1 MALSLHESFD
11 RCCRLCAEEQEVTIM
26 IFSAEA
32 EAMLLQN
39 KLNKY
44 LLIEIVCEFIDT
56 ARKAQEVL
64 LNQSIILDQFTPQKC
79 VVLSKTDIKPE
90 PADSDDENLV
100 TEMEISV
107 DPMMV
112 LQNSDSMQ
120 SPNIE
125 DNNEQVE
132 DITHLHSVDGENV
145 TIKLIKR
152 GDAPADKSE
161 ESKGKGKPFPCI
173 TCKRSFF
180 TELALK
186 NHSWIHF
193 NEDRVNKM
201 FKCGTC
207 AESFDYKCDLILHLK
222 KHKTNGLCTL
232 CGRCN
237 ERPYNCH
244 LCKKSFKRNQDLK
257 FHINQHTGDKPY
269 QCPFCDKSFAS
280 SGNCYSHRSRMHPG
294 RRVDGKIRRRIP
306 VSTGALQTRPVSNNL
321 ILNPRPIAP
330 KPSPATTPRVQQ
342 LTSSHDG
349 YLTFLTCLY
358 DLFKLLHLQVLTTMS
373 TNELSNHRRMA
384 RQNGIVQP
392 LLTDLYQITMAY
404 AYWKSDK
411 VNDVAV
417 FDLFFRTNPFQ
428 GEFTIFAGLEECLK
442 FLENFHYS
450 DSDIEYLIQ
459 TLPDNIE
466 PDFFAYLR
474 ELTCKDITLS
484 AIEEGSVVFP
494 RVPLLRVEGPL
505 IIAQLL
511 ETTLLT
517 LVNFASLMATN
528 AARYRMVA
536 GKNVSL
542 LEFGLRRAQGPDG
555 GFDGTSNVLAGKM
568 FNIPV
573 RGTHAHSF
581 VTSFSTLAD
590 LSSVV
595 LRHAETQKQCNLLE
609 LATEWR
615 KRVSAIM
622 DVSTEEASDGELA
635 ALISYALAFPSGF
648 LALVDTYDVKRSG
661 LLNFCAVALALHD
674 CGYRAIGIRIDSGDL
689 AYLSVLSRDT
699 FAKVADT
706 LKLPWFRKLTIVASN
721 DINEETILSLNEQGH
736 KIDCFGIG
744 THLVTCQRQPA
755 LGCVYKL
762 VEINGQPR
770 IKLSQDVGKVTIPG
784 HKEAYRLFGADGHA
798 LIDLLQRSLEPPPKV
813 GQKVL
818 CRHPFQESK
827 RAYVIPSKVEH
838 LYKVCWKDGRICT
851 LPKPLSEVRERVQSS
866 LKTLRQ
872 DIKRNLNPTPYKVA
886 VSDDLYIFIH
896 DLWLQ
901 NAPIGELS

>member
-1 MALSLHESFD
+1 MS
-11 RCCRLCAEEQEVTIM
+11 
-26 IFSAEA
+26 
-32 EAMLLQN
+32 
-39 KLNKY
+39 
-44 LLIEIVCEFIDT
+44 
-56 ARKAQEVL
+56 
-64 LNQSIILDQFTPQKC
+64 
-79 VVLSKTDIKPE
+79 
-90 PADSDDENLV
+90 
-100 TEMEISV
+100 SV
-107 DPMMV
+107 
-112 LQNSDSMQ
+112 
-120 SPNIE
+120 
-125 DNNEQVE
+125 
-132 DITHLHSVDGENV
+132 
-145 TIKLIKR
+145 
-152 GDAPADKSE
+152 
-161 ESKGKGKPFPCI
+161 
-173 TCKRSFF
+173 
-180 TELALK
+180 ELA
-186 NHSWIHF
+186 
-193 NEDRVNKM
+193 
-201 FKCGTC
+201 
-207 AESFDYKCDLILHLK
+207 
-222 KHKTNGLCTL
+222 
-232 CGRCN
+232 
-237 ERPYNCH
+237 
-244 LCKKSFKRNQDLK
+244 
-257 FHINQHTGDKPY
+257 
-269 QCPFCDKSFAS
+269 
-280 SGNCYSHRSRMHPG
+280 
-294 RRVDGKIRRRIP
+294 
-306 VSTGALQTRPVSNNL
+306 NN
-321 ILNPRPIAP
+321 
-330 KPSPATTPRVQQ
+330 
-342 LTSSHDG
+342 
-349 YLTFLTCLY
+349 
-358 DLFKLLHLQVLTTMS
+358 
-373 TNELSNHRRMA
+373 RRMA

-411 VNDVAV
+411 INDVAV
-417 FDLFFRTNPFQ
+417 FDLFFRNNPFQ

-442 FLENFHYS
+442 FMENFHYS
-450 DSDIEYLIQ
+450 DSDIEYLMA
-459 TLPDNIE
+459 TLPENIE
-466 PDFFAYLR
+466 PEFYAYLR
-474 ELTCKDITLS
+474 DLTCKDIKLS

-555 GFDGTSNVLAGKM
+555 GLSASKYAYIGGFDGTSNVLAGKM

-573 RGTHAHSF
+573 KGTHAHSF
-581 VTSFSTLAD
+581 VTSFSTLSD
-590 LSSVV
+590 VSSVV
-595 LRHAETQKQCNLLE
+595 LRHADTDKQCNLLD

-615 KRVSAIM
+615 KRVSPIM

-661 LLNFCAVALALHD
+661 LLNFCAVALALND
-674 CGYRAIGIRIDSGDL
+674 CGYRAVGIRIDSGDL
-689 AYLSVLSRDT
+689 AYLSVLARDT
-699 FAKVADT
+699 FAKVGEA
-706 LKLPWFRKLTIVASN
+706 LKLPWFSTLTIVASN
-721 DINEETILSLNEQGH
+721 DINEDTILSLNEQGH

-798 LIDLLQRSLEPPPKV
+798 LIDLLQRSSEPPPAV

-838 LYKVCWKDGRICT
+838 LYKVCWKDGRICYP
-851 LPKPLSEVRERVQSS
+851 PKPLSEVRQRVQSS
-866 LKTLRQ
+866 LRTLRQ

-886 VSDDLYIFIH
+886 VSDDLYNFIH

>member
-1 MALSLHESFD
+1 MSGD
-11 RCCRLCAEEQEVTIM
+11 
-26 IFSAEA
+26 
-32 EAMLLQN
+32 
-39 KLNKY
+39 K
-44 LLIEIVCEFIDT
+44 
-56 ARKAQEVL
+56 L
-64 LNQSIILDQFTPQKC
+64 LN
-79 VVLSKTDIKPE
+79 
-90 PADSDDENLV
+90 
-100 TEMEISV
+100 
-107 DPMMV
+107 
-112 LQNSDSMQ
+112 
-120 SPNIE
+120 
-125 DNNEQVE
+125 
-132 DITHLHSVDGENV
+132 
-145 TIKLIKR
+145 
-152 GDAPADKSE
+152 
-161 ESKGKGKPFPCI
+161 
-173 TCKRSFF
+173 RS
-180 TELALK
+180 
-186 NHSWIHF
+186 W
-193 NEDRVNKM
+193 
-201 FKCGTC
+201 G
-207 AESFDYKCDLILHLK
+207 
-222 KHKTNGLCTL
+222 
-232 CGRCN
+232 
-237 ERPYNCH
+237 
-244 LCKKSFKRNQDLK
+244 
-257 FHINQHTGDKPY
+257 
-269 QCPFCDKSFAS
+269 
-280 SGNCYSHRSRMHPG
+280 
-294 RRVDGKIRRRIP
+294 
-306 VSTGALQTRPVSNNL
+306 
-321 ILNPRPIAP
+321 
-330 KPSPATTPRVQQ
+330 
-342 LTSSHDG
+342 
-349 YLTFLTCLY
+349 
-358 DLFKLLHLQVLTTMS
+358 
-373 TNELSNHRRMA
+373 MA

-404 AYWKSDK
+404 AYWKSGK

-417 FDLFFRTNPFQ
+417 FDLFFRANPFQ

-450 DSDIEYLIQ
+450 DSDIEYLMQ

-466 PDFFAYLR
+466 PEFFSYLK
-474 ELTCKDITLS
+474 ELTCKDVKLS

-505 IIAQLL
+505 IITQLL

-555 GFDGTSNVLAGKM
+555 GLSASKYSYIGGFDGTSNVLAGKM

-573 RGTHAHSF
+573 KGTHAHSY
-581 VTSFSTLAD
+581 VTSFSNLEDIKSAI
-590 LSSVV
+590 LSDARTGNS
-595 LRHAETQKQCNLLE
+595 CNLLN

-615 KRVSAIM
+615 KRVSTVVDI
-622 DVSTEEASDGELA
+622 SPEEASDGELA
-635 ALISYALAFPSGF
+635 ALISYAHAFPTGF

-661 LLNFCAVALALHD
+661 LLNFCAVALALNE
-674 CGYRAIGIRIDSGDL
+674 CGYRAVGIRIDSGDL
-689 AYLSVLSRDT
+689 AYLSVLARET
-699 FAKVADT
+699 FEIVAKAF
-706 LKLPWFRKLTIVASN
+706 KLPWFSTLTIVASN
-721 DINEETILSLNEQGH
+721 DINEDTILSLNEQGH

-798 LIDLLQRSLEPPPKV
+798 LIDLLQRSSEPAPVV

-838 LYKVCWKDGRICT
+838 LYKIYWENGHIR
-851 LPKPLSEVRERVQSS
+851 LPIQPLSVARDRVRTS
-866 LKTLRQ
+866 LLTLRQ

-886 VSDDLYIFIH
+886 VSDDLYNFIH